1 MVTGYDIAAMSNPAC
16 ASCEALVDASDNF
29 CRRCGVA
36 VEQRLPAV
44 RPTTSTTIWQPAV
57 SPVVKGAAVMAAGTV
72 GQFLFRRA
80 VSTLLSGGRSRKAGA
95 IQVRRG
101 RGDDGM
107 VDEAQII
114 TETIMMR
121 RVRVRRQG

>member
-1 MVTGYDIAAMSNPAC
+1 M
-16 ASCEALVDASDNF
+16 
-29 CRRCGVA
+29 
-36 VEQRLPAV
+36 
-44 RPTTSTTIWQPAV
+44 STTIWQPAV

-80 VSTLLSGGRSRKAGA
+80 VSTLLSGGRTRRAGT
-95 IQVRRG
+95 VPVKRG
-101 RGDDGM
+101 SGEDGM

-121 RVRVRRQG
+121 RVRVRRQA